1 MNTFWKL
8 VGYTLTLSSLILGF
22 LWFKFI
28 VEAIQKQE
36 LTYIPFFGTAMV
48 VIFYQ
53 SYDVFKSLNKNK

>member
-8 VGYTLTLSSLILGF
+8 VGYTLTFGALFLGF
-22 LWFKFI
+22 FWLAYI
-28 VEAIQKQE
+28 IEAIQKQE